1 MKRMLVNATQEEE
14 LRVALVDGQKLFD
27 LSIELPSREQK
38 KANVYKGRIS
48 RVEPSLEACFV
59 DYGAQRHGFLPLKEV
74 SRDFF
79 RQQPQ
84 GGRMNIRELL
94 TEGQDLIVQV
104 EKEERGTKGAALTT
118 FVSLAGR
125 FLVLMPNNPRAGGV
139 SRRIEG
145 EDRDQMREVMGQL
158 QIPDGMGAI
167 IRTAGVGRT
176 VEELQWDLDN
186 LKTQWE
192 QIEAAAKD
200 RPAPFLVFRESDA
213 VTRAMR
219 DYLSDDIGEVLV
231 DNDAAFQKAQ
241 EYMQRFMPAEA
252 QRRLKMYT
260 DDIPLFTRFQIESQ
274 IESAYAHKVSLP
286 SGGSI
291 VIDYTEALVS
301 IDINSAR
308 ATRGSDIETTA
319 TNTNLEAADEIAR
332 QLRIRDIGGLIVID
346 FIDMESTKNQREV
359 EDRLRDAV
367 KMDRARIQIGRLS
380 RFGLLEMSRQRLR
393 PSLGESSHIVCPR
406 CVGIGNIRSIESL
419 TLSVL
424 RLIGEEL
431 RKDRT
436 SRVIVQVPVDV
447 ATYLF
452 NEKREWLRTLED
464 KSEAELIIVPN
475 ENMQTP
481 GYTITRLRDDEA
493 ELPENKQLSYLMPTA
508 PVVAEPGT
516 AKDKRPPAEAPA
528 VATLLP
534 ATSAPLHPTPAPV
547 AAAPEV
553 TPAPVEPVSNG
564 GFWGRLKRLFGEE
577 PAPAPQPVVAE
588 PVVAKPASSSSSSS
602 RNDGRRDG
610 RREHSRGG
618 HRHAA
623 DGGSRRDRGDRG
635 SGGGDRD
642 RGDGRERSDGR
653 SGGGGR
659 GRGGGHRDLDRRPRS
674 DQPAQDAQG
683 GGRNEGQGRGEGQG
697 RRDGNRGDA
706 NRGDSGRGD
715 GNRNDFNRGDS
726 NRTDGGRGE
735 GQRADGNRG
744 DGNRAEGGRSDGN
757 RGEGNR
763 AEGGRSDGNRGEG
776 SRADGGRGDGNR
788 GEGNRAEGS
797 RSEGN
802 RGEGRGDFNRDA
814 NRSSNFNRGGG
825 DAGQPGEPIRTDEQA
840 NHPVDSTTALAGG
853 AGDARVEG
861 QERSDRGGDRPGGGE
876 RGDRNGEPRRGR
888 RGRRRGRRGG
898 GGGGAREGAMG
909 SSGNGGPGGPE
920 GGSGGERE
928 YAEQSFG
935 GEVHGDRGGP
945 QMANGHDHQAAQG
958 EGGHEHHDHESGGHS
973 GHSHEHQEH
982 ERDSHSHG
990 EPSEAGGAGES
1001 REEQGSYEAREP
1013 REPREPREAREP
1025 RESREPREA
1034 REPREPRE
1042 QSESQRSEQHEHAP
1056 QRETSQPRESSP
1068 QREMSLSHES
1078 SPQRESSGQSERSG
1092 EPSSSSEQS
1101 GQGPSSSSAD
1111 ASRPAKPFVVWSSV
1125 PTGDRRDE

>member
-74 SRDFF
+74 SREYFK
-79 RQQPQ
+79 QQPQ

-94 TEGQDLIVQV
+94 SEGQDLIVQV
-104 EKEERGTKGAALTT
+104 EKEERGNKGAALTT
-118 FVSLAGR
+118 FLSLAGR

-145 EDRDQMREVMGQL
+145 EDRDQMREVMSQL

-406 CVGIGNIRSIESL
+406 CVGIGSIRSIESL

-436 SRVIVQVPVDV
+436 ARVIVQVPVDV

-464 KSEAELIIVPN
+464 KSDAELIIVPN
-475 ENMQTP
+475 ANMQTP
-481 GYTITRLRDDEA
+481 EYTIRRLRDDEV
-493 ELPENKQLSYLMPTA
+493 ELPENKQVSYLMPT
-508 PVVAEPGT
+508 PLEVTEPGT
-516 AKDKRPPAEAPA
+516 ARDKRPPAETAA

-534 ATSAPLHPTPAPV
+534 ATAAPVIAPQPAPV
-547 AAAPEV
+547 A
-553 TPAPVEPVSNG
+553 EPVTQAVPASNG
-564 GFWGRLKRLFGEE
+564 GGFLGRLKRFFGAE
-577 PAPAPQPVVAE
+577 PVAASEPVAE
-588 PVVAKPASSSSSSS
+588 PVVAKPAASGSS

-610 RREHSRGG
+610 RREHSRG
-618 HRHAA
+618 HRHA
-623 DGGSRRDRGDRG
+623 DGGSRRDRGER
-635 SGGGDRD
+635 GGDRAEGRD
-642 RGDGRERSDGR
+642 NRERGEGR
-653 SGGGGR
+653 SGGGRDRHRGGER
-659 GRGGGHRDLDRRPRS
+659 GRDQDRRERS
-674 DQPAQDAQG
+674 AERRDDN
-683 GGRNEGQGRGEGQG
+683 RTEGQGHRGEG
-697 RRDGNRGDA
+697 RRDG
-706 NRGDSGRGD
+706 GR
-715 GNRNDFNRGDS
+715 S
-726 NRTDGGRGE
+726 EGGRGE
-735 GQRADGNRG
+735 GG
-744 DGNRAEGGRSDGN
+744 
-757 RGEGNR
+757 RGE
-763 AEGGRSDGNRGEG
+763 
-776 SRADGGRGDGNR
+776 GGRGDGNR
-788 GEGNRAEGS
+788 SGNRNEGS
-797 RSEGN
+797 RVDGNRMEAGQAGNAESNIRDDIGNRLSEPVGGSSEG
-802 RGEGRGDFNRDA
+802 R
-814 NRSSNFNRGGG
+814 
-825 DAGQPGEPIRTDEQA
+825 P
-840 NHPVDSTTALAGG
+840 
-853 AGDARVEG
+853 EG
-861 QERSDRGGDRPGGGE
+861 QERSGSDRGGERTSQGSAGQVGGE
-876 RGDRNGEPRRGR
+876 RGNGEQRRGR

-898 GGGGAREGAMG
+898 GGAREGAA
-909 SSGNGGPGGPE
+909 SANGGVESAGGREYGEASFGAE
-920 GGSGGERE
+920 GGSPTGG
-928 YAEQSFG
+928 Q
-935 GEVHGDRGGP
+935 V
-945 QMANGHDHQAAQG
+945 ANGQDQH
-958 EGGHEHHDHESGGHS
+958 HE
-973 GHSHEHQEH
+973 HSHEH
-982 ERDSHSHG
+982 
-990 EPSEAGGAGES
+990 GES
-1001 REEQGSYEAREP
+1001 GGGYREP
-1013 REPREPREAREP
+1013 REPRESFGSRSSPESSSQGSHEPRGLPESSSQGSHEPRERTPREPQQQSERSYQEDTRREPSAPREPAAPRESSGSQESSAPREP
-1025 RESREPREA
+1025 RESRE
-1034 REPREPRE
+1034 
-1042 QSESQRSEQHEHAP
+1042 
-1056 QRETSQPRESSP
+1056 
-1068 QREMSLSHES
+1068 
-1078 SPQRESSGQSERSG
+1078 
-1092 EPSSSSEQS
+1092 SSSDQF
-1101 GQGPSSSSAD
+1101 GPAPSPANQEPP
-1111 ASRPAKPFVVWSSV
+1111 RPAKPFVVWSSA
-1125 PTGDRRDE
+1125 PSHDRRDE